1 MAHRFFVEAVQF
13 LKGRVDCEGI
23 FRKSGS
29 VARQRK
35 LRVSALRQNTKYPSL
50 HLHALLL
57 STPPPSSPPLLLP
70 HPSLFPPPPQAT
82 LESGGSLN
90 ASSIHDVAS
99 LLKQY
104 LRELPSPL
112 LTPPLLPVFEACH
125 ELLPP
130 GEDQRRATLL
140 ACLLL
145 PTRHL
150 QVSHLLLTPSKKYN

>member
-1 MAHRFFVEAVQF
+1 MSF
-13 LKGRVDCEGI
+13 
-23 FRKSGS
+23 
-29 VARQRK
+29 
-35 LRVSALRQNTKYPSL
+35 T
-50 HLHALLL
+50 
-57 STPPPSSPPLLLP
+57 SSPFLHHPPLPLP
-70 HPSLFPPPPQAT
+70 RPSLFPPPPQAT

-145 PTRHL
+145 PSRHL
-150 QVSHLLLTPSKKYN
+150 QASHLLLAVHWVCHHLSKIMQITNLPPLCLLASSSY